1 MNKILLKIPVCA
13 IVLLFYVFISSG
25 NTKEN
30 TNNTIDKSSHSTLA
44 ELGEAKDLPVE
55 LGEVEWIRNF
65 DEATTKAKKLNKP
78 LLVLFQEVP
87 GCSTSSGYGNNVL
100 SHPLIVEAIETL
112 FVPAAIYNNNKGED
126 ERVLKSF
133 GEPSWNNP
141 VVRIMTP
148 ERQELV
154 SRLSGD
160 YTKAG
165 LIGAM
170 ITALESNNKTVPP
183 YLSLLA
189 QELNVKFGS
198 RERAVFAMH
207 CFWIG
212 EGQLANIKG
221 VISTKPG
228 YMGGYEVVE
237 LEFNPEIISFEDLV
251 KKGKLN
257 NVASHIFTV
266 NSGQSAVA
274 KDIVGEGSVSPRSGF
289 RADSKP
295 KYYLSGTLYRYV
307 PMTNLQIARVN
318 ASLGSLRSP
327 DSFLSPRQLELYKYI
342 ENHQEL
348 NWPNSLRSS
357 DFNTAWNKT
366 ISLLNKQISRR

>member
-1 MNKILLKIPVCA
+1 MNKILLTIPVLA

-25 NTKEN
+25 NTKEDN
-30 TNNTIDKSSHSTLA
+30 STDEISPSILLA
-44 ELGEAKDLPVE
+44 ELKGAKDAPVE
-55 LGEVEWIRNF
+55 LGEVDWIRNF

-87 GCSTSSGYGNNVL
+87 GCSTSSGYGKNVL

-165 LIGAM
+165 LVGAM
-170 ITALESNNKTVPP
+170 ITALESNNNTVPP

-189 QELNVKFGS
+189 QELNVKSGS

-212 EGQLANIKG
+212 EGKLANIKG

-228 YMGGYEVVE
+228 FMGGHEVVE
-237 LEFNPEIISFEDLV
+237 LEFNPEIVSFEDLV

-357 DFNTAWNKT
+357 DINTAWNKT
-366 ISLLNKQISRR
+366 ISLLNNQISRR